1 MRSCVRRFVCF
12 WLCVVTF
19 LAFLTPMAHATR
31 IKDVADFEGVR
42 DNMLVGYGLVVG
54 LDGTG
59 DSLNKAVFTKESFIA
74 MLDRLGVRAREE
86 ALDSKNIAAVMV
98 TANLPAFARSGSRID
113 ASISAIGDSESLRG
127 GTLLVTPLM
136 GADGSVYAVA
146 QGPVAIGGFSAGGA
160 ATSVTQG
167 VPTNGRIASGAI
179 VEQEL
184 PFQLN
189 GMKSI
194 RLALK
199 NPDFTTSQRIAKAIN
214 NSFGSD
220 LARSA
225 DSGTVE
231 LTTPMGYENNIA
243 QLITQVEQ
251 LNVTPDAPA
260 RVVINESTGVVVIGD
275 NVRISRVAIAQG
287 NLTIRVTETPQV
299 SQPGAFAEVGQTA
312 IVDRTKVDVLD
323 DGKEKKLAIV
333 NGGVSLQELVTGLNA
348 LGIGPRDM
356 ISILQ
361 AIKAAGALQAEIE
374 VM

>member
-1 MRSCVRRFVCF
+1 
-12 WLCVVTF
+12 
-19 LAFLTPMAHATR
+19 
-31 IKDVADFEGVR
+31 
-42 DNMLVGYGLVVG
+42 
-54 LDGTG
+54 
-59 DSLNKAVFTKESFIA
+59 
-74 MLDRLGVRAREE
+74 
-86 ALDSKNIAAVMV
+86 
-98 TANLPAFARSGSRID
+98 
-113 ASISAIGDSESLRG
+113 
-127 GTLLVTPLM
+127 M

-189 GMKSI
+189 GLKSI

-299 SQPGAFAEVGQTA
+299 SQPGAFAEVGQTTV
-312 IVDRTKVDVLD
+312 VDRTKVDVLD

-333 NGGVSLQELVTGLNA
+333 NGGVNLQELVTGLNA